1 LPWTESN
8 TPFRGGVLCFD
19 SLAKQLC
26 RVTGG
31 GMISNED
38 KLEREREELVR
49 KERYPLIKGLIF
61 VLAYAAFWVWIIFK
75 VYSCIK

>member
-1 LPWTESN
+1 
-8 TPFRGGVLCFD
+8 
-19 SLAKQLC
+19 
-26 RVTGG
+26 
-31 GMISNED
+31 MISNED

-61 VLAYAAFWVWIIFK
+61 ALAYAAFWVWIIFK